1 MCGRPGPDGPFFFR
15 VNTLRGPGSSFFI
28 FTPTGEWPG
37 VMRNSIIIILLPFL
51 TILFSAAYAQE
62 KDSTLNKILDN
73 KIAKELLESVTR
85 KQPLD
90 QGTKN
95 IKSEDVFMV
104 HQGKI
109 IRNIYIRR
117 ITFERSIYDT
127 AKSIRNTVT
136 RIADKLHKDT
146 RSVVIRN
153 NLFFRE
159 NRPLNP
165 YRLADNERYL
175 RDLDFILDS
184 KIRVLP
190 VKGTKDSVDVEV
202 VTRDVFSLGARA
214 KIRGIDRFSIGV
226 YDANLMGL
234 GQRLQG
240 EFLFDRERD
249 PIVGTDFRY
258 SKSSIGG
265 SLANLSVG
273 YTELNNSRSA
283 GEENE
288 YAFFVRLS
296 RPLVSPYSR
305 MAGEIEVSRNWSVNV
320 FELPDSLFRSYGY
333 NAQDYWIGY
342 NIGIKNNMNDRSRHF
357 VALRYSQQ
365 HFNRQPD
372 QESQRTRLIYN
383 DNRFLLG
390 ELIFYNQNF
399 YKTNYVFGFG
409 RTEDIPYGQTITLT
423 AGWSEDIGLRRFYTG
438 ASAIKRIV
446 RPSGRFYDMEAGAG
460 TFFNEDK
467 TEDGVLFVRGAYYTK
482 LYEVGKSKVRH
493 QFGGGYARAF
503 NNRVRELLT
512 INRELRGFGADSTYG
527 YQRFNLRSETTV
539 FTPVHFLGFR
549 FAPFL
554 SLEGAYLTQKR
565 GTASDGNIYLGST
578 GGVRIRNENLIFGT
592 IELRAFFYPKTV
604 PGVESVSFKVTT
616 NVRIKYS
623 GSFVSPPDYVRY
635 N

>member
-1 MCGRPGPDGPFFFR
+1 MLFR
-15 VNTLRGPGSSFFI
+15 VFILTSALLLAIIPG
-28 FTPTGEWPG
+28 TK
-37 VMRNSIIIILLPFL
+37 
-51 TILFSAAYAQE
+51 AQE

-73 KIAKELLESVTR
+73 KIAKELIEAVTR

-90 QGTKN
+90 QGRRN
-95 IKSEDVFMV
+95 VKSEDPFMR

-127 AKSIRNTVT
+127 AKNIRNTVT
-136 RIADKLHKDT
+136 RVADNLHKDT
-146 RSVVIRN
+146 RAAVIRN

-184 KIRVLP
+184 KIRVIP
-190 VKGTKDSVDVEV
+190 IKGTKDSVDVEV
-202 VTRDVFSLGARA
+202 VTRDVFSLGGRARV
-214 KIRGIDRFSIGV
+214 RGIDRFSLGV
-226 YDANLMGL
+226 YDANLFGM
-234 GQRLQG
+234 GQRVQG
-240 EFLFDRERD
+240 EVLVDRERR
-249 PIVGTDFRY
+249 PLIGKDFRFT
-258 SKSSIGG
+258 KSSIAG
-265 SLANLSVG
+265 SLINLSTG
-273 YTELNNSRSA
+273 YTELDNARSA

-305 MAGEIEVSRNWSVNV
+305 FAGEVELSQNWSVNV
-320 FELPDSLFRSYGY
+320 FQVPDSLFRRYRY
-333 NAQDYWIGY
+333 NSQDYWVGY
-342 NIGIKNNMNDRSRHF
+342 NIGIQNNMNDRSRHF

-365 HFNRQPD
+365 HFTRQPD
-372 QESQRTRLIYN
+372 QEFQRDRLIYN

-390 ELIFYNQNF
+390 EVIFYNQNF
-399 YKTNYVFGFG
+399 YKTNYVYGFG

-423 AGWSEDIGLRRFYTG
+423 GGWTEDIGKRRFYAG
-438 ASAIKRIV
+438 ASGVKRLV
-446 RPSGRFYDMEAGAG
+446 RPSGRFYDIEAGAG
-460 TFFNEDK
+460 SFFTDDR
-467 TEDGVLFVRGAYYTK
+467 TEDGVMFIRGQYYSK
-482 LYEVGKSKVRH
+482 LYNVKKSKVRH

-512 INRELRGFGADSTYG
+512 LNNELRGFGADSLFG
-527 YQRFNLRSETTV
+527 FQRFSMRSETTV
-539 FTPVHFLGFR
+539 FTPLQFLGFR

-554 SLEGAYLTQKR
+554 SLEGAYLKQKVP
-565 GTASDGNIYLGST
+565 DGSEGNFYWGST

-592 IELRAFFYPKTV
+592 VEFRAFWYPKTV
-604 PGVESVSFKVTT
+604 PGVVPLSFKVTT

-623 GSFVSPPDYVRY
+623 GSFVSPPDFVRF